1 MTRNAA
7 NEAQHGKAESASS
20 VHALS
25 ITTDESLCPHLRA
38 LVSKVIVGI
47 NSARGLSHVQNLS
60 PQDFPVNLW
69 KLAALHLLFGYNLPL
84 YIKNC

>member
-47 NSARGLSHVQNLS
+47 NSARGLS
-60 PQDFPVNLW
+60 LW
-69 KLAALHLLFGYNLPL
+69 IFESLLLCTCCL
-84 YIKNC
+84 VIICLCTLKTARTKW